1 MARLQI
7 ALNTDEIGTELR
19 NSYLYTR
26 DPFTMIH
33 IPILR
38 AGLSYKSL
46 NVVHV
51 SHIQTGE
58 PLAMVS
64 QANRG
69 LIAKDLGQAEENRCA
84 LEDLPVSE
92 LLAICKKAATLFMEA
107 ELPLDDASQS
117 PDDYI
122 QQVSG
127 TTGLP
132 QSLCRKN
139 MQKIRLVLGE
149 MEAVLDGLTRGLDLS
164 ILDSGWG
171 TQDNR
176 PLSYIPQTDTLGGV
190 LPSNSPGVH
199 SLWVPAIPL
208 KTPLV
213 LKPGS
218 EEPWTPF
225 RIAQAFIEAGC
236 PREAF
241 GFYPTDYSG
250 AAEILLH
257 CGRSLLFGG
266 GATVAPWLGNPNVQV
281 HGPGQSKV
289 VIGADKISRWEAYLE
304 LAVTSVAENGGRS
317 CINASGVWVP
327 SDGRDIAEALAK
339 RLAAITPKALD
350 DPGAKIAAFT
360 NPKVAEGISG
370 LIDNHLKVP
379 GATDLTATY
388 HDGGRVVEAA
398 GCTFLR
404 PTVIWCDD
412 PEHPLANTEFLFPF
426 VSVVEVPQGEILARI
441 GPSLVVT
448 AITEDEAFIHDLLGS
463 PDVERLNIGP
473 ISTNQISWDQPHEGN
488 LFDFLYQQRALQVNR
503 VQ

>member
-1 MARLQI
+1 
-7 ALNTDEIGTELR
+7 
-19 NSYLYTR
+19 
-26 DPFTMIH
+26 MIH

-46 NVVHV
+46 NLNHV

-58 PLAMVS
+58 PLAIVS

-69 LIAKDLGQAEENRCA
+69 LIAKDLSQARENKHA

-92 LLAICKKAATLFMEA
+92 LLAICKKAATLFIES
-107 ELPLDDASQS
+107 ELPLDDGSQS

-139 MQKIRLVLGE
+139 MQKIRLVLDE

-171 TQDNR
+171 TQDKR
-176 PLSYIPQTDTLGGV
+176 PLSYIPQTDTLGAV

-199 SLWVPAIPL
+199 SLWLPAIPL

-225 RIAQAFIEAGC
+225 RITQALIEAGC

-266 GATVAPWLGNPNVQV
+266 GSTVAPWQANRNVQI
-281 HGPGQSKV
+281 HGPGQSK
-289 VIGADKISRWEAYLE
+289 IIIADDRISQWEEYLD
-304 LAVTSVAENGGRS
+304 LTVTSVAENGGRS

-327 SDGRDIAEALAK
+327 SYGREIAEALAK
-339 RLAAITPKALD
+339 RLASTTPKPLD
-350 DPGAKIAAFT
+350 DPEAEIAAFT

-370 LIDNHLKVP
+370 LIDNQLKVP
-379 GATDLTATY
+379 GATDLTAKY
-388 HDGGRVVEAA
+388 QGGQRVVEEA

-404 PTVIWCDD
+404 PTVIWCED

-426 VSVVEVPQGEILARI
+426 VCVVEVPQGEILDRI
-441 GPSLVVT
+441 GPSLVVS
-448 AITEDEAFIHDLLGS
+448 AITENETFIHDLLGS
-463 PDVERLNIGP
+463 PEVERLNIGT

-503 VQ
+503 AQ

>member
-1 MARLQI
+1 
-7 ALNTDEIGTELR
+7 
-19 NSYLYTR
+19 
-26 DPFTMIH
+26 MIH

-46 NVVHV
+46 NLTRV
-51 SHIQTGE
+51 SHLQTGE
-58 PLAMVS
+58 PLATVS

-69 LIAKDLGQAEENRCA
+69 LIAKDLYQAKQNKQL
-84 LEDLPVSE
+84 LEDLPVSA
-92 LLAICKKAATLFMEA
+92 LLAICKKAANLFMES
-107 ELPLDDASQS
+107 ELALDDTLQS

-132 QSLCRKN
+132 QNLCRKN
-139 MQKIRLVLGE
+139 MQKIRLVMDE

-171 TQDNR
+171 IQDNR
-176 PLSYIPQTDTLGGV
+176 PLSYLPQTDTLGAV

-199 SLWVPAIPL
+199 SLWLPAIPL

-213 LKPGS
+213 LKPGG

-225 RIAQAFIEAGC
+225 RIAQALIEAGC
-236 PREAF
+236 PPQAF

-257 CGRSLLFGG
+257 CGKSLLFGG
-266 GATVAPWLGNPNVQV
+266 GSTVAPWQANRNVQI
-281 HGPGQSKV
+281 HGPGRSK
-289 VIGADKISRWEAYLE
+289 IIIADDRIACWEKPLDLMVA
-304 LAVTSVAENGGRS
+304 SVAENGGRS

-327 SDGRDIAEALAK
+327 SHGREIAEALAK
-339 RLAAITPKALD
+339 RLAAIDPKPLD
-350 DPGAKIAAFT
+350 DPDAEIAAFT

-370 LIDNHLKVP
+370 LIDNQLKVR
-379 GATDLTATY
+379 GATDLTAKY
-388 HDGGRVVEAA
+388 HGGQRVVKVG

-404 PTVIWCDD
+404 PTVIWCEDS
-412 PEHPLANTEFLFPF
+412 EHPLANTEFLFPF
-426 VSVVEVPQGEILARI
+426 VSVVEVPQQELLARI

-448 AITEDEAFIHDLLGS
+448 AITDDDTFIVDLHRS
-463 PDVERLNIGP
+463 SDIERLNIGP
-473 ISTNQISWDQPHEGN
+473 ISTNQIAWDQPHEGN
-488 LFDFLYQQRALQVNR
+488 LFDFLYQQRALQVSR
-503 VQ
+503 G

>member
-1 MARLQI
+1 
-7 ALNTDEIGTELR
+7 
-19 NSYLYTR
+19 
-26 DPFTMIH
+26 MIH

-46 NVVHV
+46 NLARV

-58 PLAMVS
+58 PLAIVS

-69 LIAKDLGQAEENRCA
+69 LIAKDLYQAKENKRA
-84 LEDLPVSE
+84 LEDLSVSE
-92 LLAICKKAATLFMEA
+92 LLAICKRAADLFMEA
-107 ELPLDDASQS
+107 DLPLDDTLQS

-132 QSLCRKN
+132 QNLCRKN
-139 MQKIRLVLGE
+139 MGKIQLVLNE
-149 MEAVLDGLTRGLDLS
+149 MEAVLGGLTRGLDLS

-171 TQDNR
+171 IQNKR
-176 PLSYIPQTDTLGGV
+176 PLSYVPQTDTLGAV

-199 SLWVPAIPL
+199 SLWLPAIPL
-208 KTPLV
+208 KTPLA

-225 RIAQAFIEAGC
+225 RITQAFIEAGC
-236 PREAF
+236 PSEAF
-241 GFYPTDYSG
+241 GFYPTDYPG

-257 CGRSLLFGG
+257 SGKSLLFGG
-266 GATVAPWLGNPNVQV
+266 GSTVAPWQGNPNVQI
-281 HGPGQSKV
+281 HGPGRSK
-289 VIGADKISRWEAYLE
+289 IIIADDRISRWEEYLD
-304 LAVTSVAENGGRS
+304 LMVSSVAENGGRS

-327 SDGRDIAEALAK
+327 AHGREIAEMLAK
-339 RLAAITPKALD
+339 YLADISPKALD
-350 DPGAKIAAFT
+350 DPEAEIAAFT
-360 NPKVAEGISG
+360 NPKVAEGISN
-370 LIDNHLKVP
+370 LINNQLKVP
-379 GATDLTATY
+379 GAIDLTTKY
-388 HDGGRVVEAA
+388 RDGKRVVEKA
-398 GCTFLR
+398 GCTFLS
-404 PTVIWCDD
+404 PTVIWCED

-426 VSVVEVPQGEILARI
+426 VSVVEVPQQEMLDRI

-463 PDVERLNIGP
+463 PDVERLNIGA

-488 LFDFLYQQRALQVNR
+488 LFDLLYQQRALQVNR
-503 VQ
+503 GQ

>member
-1 MARLQI
+1 
-7 ALNTDEIGTELR
+7 
-19 NSYLYTR
+19 
-26 DPFTMIH
+26 MIH

-38 AGLSYKSL
+38 AGLSYRSL
-46 NVVHV
+46 NLSHV

-58 PLAMVS
+58 PLAVVS

-69 LIAKDLGQAEENRCA
+69 LIAKDLHQAEDNKQV
-84 LEDLPVSE
+84 LEDLSVSE
-92 LLAICKKAATLFMEA
+92 LLAICKKAANLFMES
-107 ELPLDDASQS
+107 ELPLDDTLQS

-132 QSLCRKN
+132 QSLCRNN
-139 MQKIRLVLGE
+139 MGKIRLVLDE

-164 ILDSGWG
+164 IMDSGWG
-171 TQDNR
+171 TENER
-176 PLSYIPQTDTLGGV
+176 RLSYVPQTGTLGAV

-199 SLWVPAIPL
+199 SLWLPAIPL

-225 RIAQAFIEAGC
+225 RIAQALIEAGC
-236 PREAF
+236 PPEAF

-266 GATVAPWLGNPNVQV
+266 GSTVAPWQANPNVQI
-281 HGPGQSKV
+281 HGPGQSK
-289 VIGADKISRWEAYLE
+289 IIIADDRVSQWEEYLD
-304 LAVTSVAENGGRS
+304 LLVSSIAENGGRS
-317 CINASGVWVP
+317 CINASGVWV
-327 SDGRDIAEALAK
+327 SSHGREIAELLAK
-339 RLAAITPKALD
+339 RLARITPKPLD
-350 DPGAKIAAFT
+350 DPEAEIAAFT

-370 LIDNHLKVP
+370 LIDNQLKVP
-379 GATDLTATY
+379 GATDLTAKFR
-388 HDGGRVVEAA
+388 DGGRVVEEA
-398 GCTFLR
+398 GCTFLS

-426 VSVVEVPQGEILARI
+426 VSVVEVPQGEILDRI

-448 AITEDEAFIHDLLGS
+448 AITEDDAFINDLLGS
-463 PDVERLNIGP
+463 PEVERLNIGA
-473 ISTNQISWDQPHEGN
+473 ISTNRISWDQPHEGN

-503 VQ
+503 GQ

>member
-1 MARLQI
+1 
-7 ALNTDEIGTELR
+7 
-19 NSYLYTR
+19 
-26 DPFTMIH
+26 MIH

-46 NVVHV
+46 NLVHV

-58 PLAMVS
+58 PLAVVS

-69 LIAKDLGQAEENRCA
+69 LIAKDLMEAKENKRV
-84 LEDLPVSE
+84 LEDLSVSE
-92 LLAICKKAATLFMEA
+92 LLAICKKAANLFMES
-107 ELPLDDASQS
+107 ELPLDDAPQS
-117 PDDYI
+117 PADYI

-132 QSLCRKN
+132 QSLCRRN
-139 MQKIRLVLGE
+139 MGKIRLVLDE
-149 MEAVLDGLTRGLDLS
+149 MEEVLDGLTRGLDLS

-171 TQDNR
+171 TQNEHL
-176 PLSYIPQTDTLGGV
+176 LSYLPQTDTLGAV

-199 SLWVPAIPL
+199 SLWLPAIPL

-236 PREAF
+236 PSEAF

-257 CGRSLLFGG
+257 CGKSLLFGG
-266 GATVAPWLGNPNVQV
+266 GSTVAPWQANRNVQI
-281 HGPGQSKV
+281 HGPGRSKIIV
-289 VIGADKISRWEAYLE
+289 AEDRVSDREKYLD
-304 LAVTSVAENGGRS
+304 LMVTSIAENGGRS

-327 SDGRDIAEALAK
+327 SHGREIAEALAK
-339 RLAAITPKALD
+339 RLAEITPKPLD
-350 DPGAKIAAFT
+350 DPDAEIAAFT
-360 NPKVAEGISG
+360 NPKVAEGISN
-370 LIDNHLKVP
+370 LIDNQLKIP
-379 GATDLTATY
+379 GATDLTAKY
-388 HDGGRVVEAA
+388 HGGGRVVEEA
-398 GCTFLR
+398 GCTFLS

-426 VSVVEVPQGEILARI
+426 VSVVEVPQGEILDRI

-448 AITEDEAFIHDLLGS
+448 AITDDDAFIVDLHRS

-503 VQ
+503 GQ

>member
-1 MARLQI
+1 
-7 ALNTDEIGTELR
+7 
-19 NSYLYTR
+19 
-26 DPFTMIH
+26 MIH

-46 NVVHV
+46 NVVRV

-58 PLAMVS
+58 PLAIVS

-69 LIAKDLGQAEENRCA
+69 LIAKDLSQARENKHA
-84 LEDLPVSE
+84 LEDLSVSE
-92 LLAICKKAATLFMEA
+92 LLAICKKAATLFIES
-107 ELPLDDASQS
+107 ELPLDDGSQS

-122 QQVSG
+122 RQVSG

-139 MQKIRLVLGE
+139 MQKIRLVLDE

-171 TQDNR
+171 TQDKR
-176 PLSYIPQTDTLGGV
+176 PLSYIPQTDTLGAV

-199 SLWVPAIPL
+199 SLWLPAIPL

-236 PREAF
+236 PPEAF

-257 CGRSLLFGG
+257 CGRSLMFGG
-266 GATVAPWLGNPNVQV
+266 GSTVAPWQANRNVQI
-281 HGPGQSKV
+281 HGPGQSK
-289 VIGADKISRWEAYLE
+289 IIIADDKISRWEEYLD

-327 SDGRDIAEALAK
+327 SHGREIAEALAK
-339 RLAAITPKALD
+339 RLACITPKPLD
-350 DPGAKIAAFT
+350 DPEAEIAAFT
-360 NPKVAEGISG
+360 NPKVAEGISN
-370 LIDNHLKVP
+370 LIDNQLKVP
-379 GATDLTATY
+379 GATDLTAKY
-388 HDGGRVVEAA
+388 HGGERVVEEA

-404 PTVIWCDD
+404 PTVIWCED

-426 VSVVEVPQGEILARI
+426 VSVVEVPQGEILDRI

-448 AITEDEAFIHDLLGS
+448 AIMEDDAFIHDLLGS
-463 PDVERLNIGP
+463 PEVERLNIGT

-488 LFDFLYQQRALQVNR
+488 LFDFLYQQRALQMNR
-503 VQ
+503 GQ

>member
-1 MARLQI
+1 
-7 ALNTDEIGTELR
+7 
-19 NSYLYTR
+19 
-26 DPFTMIH
+26 MIH

-46 NVVHV
+46 NLIHV

-58 PLAMVS
+58 PLAIVS

-69 LIAKDLGQAEENRCA
+69 LIAKDLHQAKENKRVFEG
-84 LEDLPVSE
+84 LSVSE
-92 LLAICKKAATLFMEA
+92 LLAICKKAANLFMES
-107 ELPLDDASQS
+107 ELPLDNVLQS

-139 MQKIRLVLGE
+139 MQKIRLVLDK
-149 MEAVLDGLTRGLDLS
+149 MEKVLDGLTRGLDLS
-164 ILDSGWG
+164 VIDPGWG
-171 TQDNR
+171 TQNKR
-176 PLSYIPQTDTLGGV
+176 PLSYVPQTDTLGAV

-199 SLWVPAIPL
+199 TLWLPAIPL

-236 PREAF
+236 PPEAF

-266 GATVAPWLGNPNVQV
+266 GSTVAPWQTNPNVQI
-281 HGPGQSKV
+281 HGPGRSK
-289 VIGADKISRWEAYLE
+289 IIIADDSIARWEEYLD
-304 LAVTSVAENGGRS
+304 LMVTSVAENGGRS

-327 SDGRDIAEALAK
+327 SHGREIAETLAK
-339 RLAAITPKALD
+339 RLACITPKLLD
-350 DPGAKIAAFT
+350 DPDAQIAAFT
-360 NPKVAEGISG
+360 NPKVAEGISN
-370 LIDNHLKVP
+370 LINNQLKVP
-379 GATDLTATY
+379 GATDVTAKY
-388 HDGGRVVEAA
+388 QDGGRVVEKD
-398 GCTFLR
+398 GCTFLQS
-404 PTVIWCDD
+404 TVIWCEA

-426 VSVVEVPQGEILARI
+426 VSVVEVPQQEILDRI

-448 AITEDEAFIHDLLGS
+448 AITEDDAFIVDLHRS
-463 PDVERLNIGP
+463 PAVERLNIGP
-473 ISTNQISWDQPHEGN
+473 ISTNQVSWDQPHEGN
-488 LFDFLYQQRALQVNR
+488 LFDFLYQQRALQVSR
-503 VQ
+503 GQ